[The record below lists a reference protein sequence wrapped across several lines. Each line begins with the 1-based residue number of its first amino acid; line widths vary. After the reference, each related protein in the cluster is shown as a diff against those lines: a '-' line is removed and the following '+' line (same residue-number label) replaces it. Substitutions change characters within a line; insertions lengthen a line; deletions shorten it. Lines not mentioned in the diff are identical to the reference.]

1 MRITQYIN
9 YELGD
14 DEQRIVEY
22 LWYQEYDNFLEQY
35 NDDMTFDEFQEHL
48 FGHILGSVVNIL
60 MKTEKNINLVKD
72 MYFAMT
78 GKDAEEEVVEEEEEK
93 EEIQPHCYVC
103 YNMNMNMN
111 VTCFR
116 CAKIYCKSHSYC
128 LLGYDADM
136 PYCSKECFLD
146 C

>member
-14 DEQRIVEY
+14 DEQIIVEY
-22 LWYQEYDNFLEQY
+22 LWYQEYDNFLEECT
-35 NDDMTFDEFQEHL
+35 DDMTFDEFQELL

-72 MYFAMT
+72 MYYDRT
-78 GKDAEEEVVEEEEEK
+78 GNDAEEEK
-93 EEIQPHCYVC
+93 EEIQPHCYLC
-103 YNMNMNMN
+103 YNMNMNIN
-111 VTCFR
+111 VTCCG

-128 LLGYDADM
+128 VLGYDADM